1 MKQKT
6 VLSLLVPV
14 LVTALATGCASSKK
28 EGNALSGTP
37 TQTAIS
43 ATASPTS
50 EEDIDQVIQGLV
62 LSRVAPTIKH
72 VTISGKQYYTD
83 SSGTNWIAFDAS
95 FPTPAAIPPGYGIV
109 KKAPGEN
116 WELVAG
122 IGANT
127 AKCDL
132 REDVQAGLGFVVCQP
147 DAFATA
153 SAASGEDVNEVI
165 RDFVLSRSGFKDIRV
180 EHKTYYTD
188 SSGTIWLRFAVSPL
202 PEGVTDPAS
211 GLMKKAPGGS
221 WEGVA
226 GPGTALSWRCDLPED
241 VQRGLGFAVCSP
253 QPTPTAVP

>member
-1 MKQKT
+1 MKRN
-6 VLSLLVPV
+6 LLLFSLLVPV
-14 LVTALATGCASSKK
+14 LMTALAAGCAASSH
-28 EGNALSGTP
+28 EEATALSGTP
-37 TQTAIS
+37 TQTAVFASPS
-43 ATASPTS
+43 ATFQ
-50 EEDIDQVIQGLV
+50 EDIDQIIQGLV
-62 LSRVAPTIKH
+62 LSRAAPTIKDLS
-72 VTISGKQYYTD
+72 ISGKHYYTD
-83 SSGTNWIAFDAS
+83 SSGTNWIEFDAS
-95 FPTPAAIPPGYGIV
+95 FPTPAPIPPGYGIV

-122 IGANT
+122 IGANA

-132 REDVQAGLGFVVCQP
+132 PEDVQAGLGFVVCQP

-165 RDFVLSRSGFKDIRV
+165 RNFVLSRSGFKDVRV

-226 GPGTALSWRCDLPED
+226 GPGTALVWRCDLPED
-241 VQRGLGFAVCSP
+241 VQTGLGLPYCPP
-253 QPTPTAVP
+253 QSQ